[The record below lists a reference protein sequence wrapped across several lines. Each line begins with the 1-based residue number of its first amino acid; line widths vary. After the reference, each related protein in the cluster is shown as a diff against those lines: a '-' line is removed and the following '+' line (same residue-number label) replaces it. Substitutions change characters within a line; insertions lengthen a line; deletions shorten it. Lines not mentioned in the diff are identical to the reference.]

1 MMDDAIN
8 EDDNLFKQADKAERA
23 GQMELAGSLWRQ
35 CLERWPNAHDTRI
48 RYGLWLC
55 RRDEDAEA
63 LQIFAS
69 ALADCQLTIEE
80 EADVFT
86 FIGRCHHELNQFA
99 EAERAY
105 RQSLAL
111 RSDANVYVLL
121 SAVLFHSDDGKIE
134 CLQRAIELDP
144 EQDEAHFNLGYAYE
158 RKRQFELAETHL
170 RRAIELGYEEAR
182 AYAELGWVLM
192 RRERHARAEAKQML
206 DKAVALDPKYGW
218 ARIYL
223 ANFFWQDK
231 HHDQAEEQYQAALAI
246 WPDDSLT
253 HWCYG
258 DFLSCTRRNTQRA
271 GELLRRAVELDEE
284 DQVAYYH
291 LARHLWRCRHRHK
304 ARAAMQRAAELGYPK
319 AQQLLDKW
327 QTG

>member
-8 EDDNLFKQADKAERA
+8 EDDNLLKQADKAERA

-35 CLERWPNAHDTRI
+35 CLERWPNGSHTRI
-48 RYGLWLC
+48 RYGLWLYN
-55 RRDEDAEA
+55 RDEDAEA

-69 ALADCQLTIEE
+69 ALADCQLTVEE
-80 EADVFT
+80 KADVLT
-86 FIGRCHHELNQFA
+86 FIGMCHRELKQFK
-99 EAERAY
+99 EAELAY
-105 RQSLAL
+105 RESLAM
-111 RSDANVYVLL
+111 RPDANVYVFL
-121 SAVLFHSDDGKIE
+121 SVLFQSADEKIE

-158 RKRQFELAETHL
+158 RQHLFELAETHL

-192 RRERHARAEAKQML
+192 RRERHAPAEAKQML
-206 DKAVALDPKYGW
+206 DKAIALDPKYGW
-218 ARIYL
+218 VRIYL

-231 HHDQAEEQYQAALAI
+231 HHDQAEEQYQAALAV

-258 DFLSCTRRNTQRA
+258 DFLSCTRRNNHRA

-304 ARAAMQRAAELGYPK
+304 ARAAMQRSAELGHSR

-327 QTG
+327 QKG